1 MTILAQIAPTK
12 VGDYKNFG
20 KAYRLVPT
28 TKKDGS
34 EGEPWKELL
43 YLNVVVDGEDIE
55 SLNKVLGEVNP
66 DKSIIKVVTIEGE
79 APSGLVI
86 PMPWSGR
93 VFSKGGIG
101 VVDGMVNL
109 IEKSGVPNLYEL
121 SEEAKANPTY
131 RFIGGKLLAV
141 EGVPVGMFDEGVAKD
156 YGILGKELPQVVFE
170 DGRYDFFSQ
179 DELDTVLEDWGEGL
193 ITEGISQKKPKMP
206 IVRKLKEKK
215 PKKKKAGVK
224 KSLPKAKVSKKKET
238 FSRLFSQKVD
248 F

>member
-1 MTILAQIAPTK
+1 MTILAQVAPTK

-34 EGEPWKELL
+34 EGKPWKELL

-55 SLNKVLGEVNP
+55 SLNRVLGEVNP

-79 APSGLVI
+79 APSG
-86 PMPWSGR
+86 R
-93 VFSKGGIG
+93 VFSKGGLG

-121 SEEAKANPTY
+121 SEEARANPTY

-141 EGVPVGMFDEGVAKD
+141 EGVPVGMFEEGVAKD

-170 DGRYDFFSQ
+170 DGKYDFFSQ
-179 DELDTVLEDWGEGL
+179 EELDTVLEDWGEGL

-206 IVRKLKEKK
+206 AVRKLKDKK